1 MTGSKSTAS
10 RLLSAFASGAIYE
23 ALSVA
28 WVHQA
33 THGNA
38 IRTAIVSGLQAT
50 AMVVGIGESVHE
62 RRAGGAFVI
71 GYACGAFIA
80 MVCA

>member
-38 IRTAIVSGLQAT
+38 IRTAIVGSRIT
-50 AMVVGIGESVHE
+50 SRRKPGENHHSKE
-62 RRAGGAFVI
+62 LLWQGGA
-71 GYACGAFIA
+71 
-80 MVCA
+80 